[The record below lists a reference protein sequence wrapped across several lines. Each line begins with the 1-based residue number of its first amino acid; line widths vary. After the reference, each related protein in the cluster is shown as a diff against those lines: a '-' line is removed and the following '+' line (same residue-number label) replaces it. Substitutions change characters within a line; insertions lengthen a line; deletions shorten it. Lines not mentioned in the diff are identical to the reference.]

1 MFESQCHTD
10 PPFYNSRLAAGFK
23 GTSIKKASIVHAGIL
38 KYNMIQSILMQSLVL
53 LNIIAPANQ
62 NLV

>member
-1 MFESQCHTD
+1 MFESQCRTD

-23 GTSIKKASIVHAGIL
+23 ATSIKKASIVHTGIL
-38 KYNMIQSILMQSLVL
+38 KYNMVQSTLTQSLVL
-53 LNIIAPANQ
+53 PNIITLANQ